1 VDLAPAGGTN
11 QDLQK
16 LGVDGHEGP
25 PAVSGRAL
33 VRGLLSVNYTPT
45 VRPLPS
51 PVADAIRQDGRGL
64 TVLVI
69 RLSAL
74 GDVLR
79 TLPPVRLLRA
89 ALPKARVVWVVEE
102 RCGVAVAGHPD
113 LDGVMMLPRKLWRS
127 MAPRPTRWVR
137 LARSIL
143 EFRRGMRA
151 ERPDLVLDFHGNLR
165 SGLIGW
171 MSGAPVRLGYE
182 GHQQKE
188 GNRWLTT
195 HRRESRSRRAS
206 RMDRNLDL
214 IRALCIP
221 DRPLPPA
228 APSLAAAGEQTA
240 SRIARDLGSNAFA
253 IVNPGASRAQAHK
266 KPPAAL
272 LAAACRRL
280 AEREVVP
287 LVVWGPGE
295 QPDAQAIV
303 DASGEAGRM
312 APPTDLP
319 TLAALLERARLFV
332 GGDSGPLHLACA
344 TGCPVVALY
353 GPTDPEVNRPWGVPY
368 RAVHPAG
375 RLYTGIKR
383 QDRRAGFE
391 GLSSETVE
399 AAVDELLDTVRDG
412 NEDSAPPAE
421 GV

>member
-1 VDLAPAGGTN
+1 
-11 QDLQK
+11 
-16 LGVDGHEGP
+16 
-25 PAVSGRAL
+25 
-33 VRGLLSVNYTPT
+33 
-45 VRPLPS
+45 
-51 PVADAIRQDGRGL
+51 VADAIRQDGRGL

-79 TLPPVRLLRA
+79 TLPPVRLLRS
-89 ALPKARVVWVVEE
+89 ALPRARIVWVVEE
-102 RCGVAVAGHPD
+102 RCRVAVAGHPD
-113 LDGVMMLPRKLWRS
+113 LNDVLVLPRELWRS
-127 MAPRPTRWVR
+127 MLLRPARWRR

-143 EFRRGMRA
+143 DFCRAMRA

-165 SGLIGW
+165 SGLTGW
-171 MSGAPVRLGYE
+171 ASGAPVRLGYQ

-188 GNRWLTT
+188 GNRWFTT
-195 HRRESRSRRAS
+195 HRRESGSRRAS
-206 RMDRNLDL
+206 RMDRNLEL
-214 IRALCIP
+214 IRALGIA

-228 APSLAAAGEQTA
+228 EPPLATAGEQDA
-240 SRIARDLGSNAFA
+240 SRIVGDLGSTAFA

-280 AEREVVP
+280 AERDVLP

-295 QPDAQAIV
+295 RAEAQAIV
-303 DASGEAGRM
+303 EAKGGAGRM

-319 TLAALLERARLFV
+319 TLAALLGRARIFV

-353 GPTDPEVNRPWGVPY
+353 GPTDPEVNRPWGVPF
-368 RAVHPAG
+368 RAIFPSG

-383 QDRRAGFE
+383 RDRRAGFE
-391 GLSSETVE
+391 GLSSEAVE
-399 AAVDELLDTVRDG
+399 AAVDELLDIVPDRKRD
-412 NEDSAPPAE
+412 STPPAE
-421 GV
+421 RV